1 MSNQELSVAVSE
13 ELHWDPKLD
22 SDTVAVSADEGV
34 VTLRGSVGSFHEKRE
49 AKKAAER
56 VKGVL
61 GVKNHLDVRL
71 MTDQRREDAE
81 IRADVL
87 HALALDSQVPDTVDA
102 TVSYGNVTL
111 GGSATW
117 QFERDAAAR
126 VAGRVSGVLGVID
139 EIALIG
145 PTPDAQDVKRSIRRA
160 YERHAKLDAD
170 KLTVE
175 TRNGTV
181 MVAGTVRSWQE
192 HDDAIAAAWAAPGV
206 RDVDDRI
213 VLGS

>member
-1 MSNQELSVAVSE
+1 MSNQELSASVSE

-22 SDTVAVSADEGV
+22 GDTIAVSADEGV
-34 VTLRGSVGSFHEKRE
+34 VTLRGTVGSFHEKRQ

-61 GVKNHLDVRL
+61 EVKNDLNVRL
-71 MTDQRREDAE
+71 MTQQGREDAE

-87 HALALDSQVPDTVDA
+87 RALTLDTQVPDTVDA
-102 TVSYGNVTL
+102 KVSRGYVTL
-111 GGSATW
+111 SGYATW
-117 QFERDAAAR
+117 QFERDAAER
-126 VAGRVSGVLGVID
+126 VAGRVSGVVDVLDDV
-139 EIALIG
+139 ALIG
-145 PTPDAQDVKRSIRRA
+145 RTPDPQEVKHSIKRA

-170 KLTVE
+170 RLTVE

-181 MVAGTVRSWQE
+181 MVEGTVRSWQE
-192 HDDAIAAAWAAPGV
+192 HDEAIAAAWAAPGV